1 MKLFRQEQQILLKVV
16 FTVISKIS
24 NEKALHTERGRSLLS
39 SSVNHIS
46 LVASRRNEVRLSN
59 IYVKITSDNCLIK
72 LY

>member
-1 MKLFRQEQQILLKVV
+1 MKPFRQEQQILLKVV